1 VRDTGLE
8 KFLEGAKLAVRP
20 SPVSA
25 QEPSTVCVEEGT
37 LEALRVYLAA
47 GNGADGKGLGG
58 VDVEVDA
65 LLKDF
70 LVYVASLMPGECF
83 FFLGCSFVFV
93 HSSLF
98 LFVHSCLCILI

>member
-1 VRDTGLE
+1 VRDAGLE

-83 FFLGCSFVFV
+83 FFS
-93 HSSLF
+93 
-98 LFVHSCLCILI
+98 

>member
-1 VRDTGLE
+1 MRDAGLE
-8 KFLEGAKLAVRP
+8 KFLEGAKLAVRQ

-47 GNGADGKGLGG
+47 GDGADGKGLGG

-65 LLKDF
+65 LAPYCVTDATACA
-70 LVYVASLMPGECF
+70 VRRVW
-83 FFLGCSFVFV
+83 
-93 HSSLF
+93 HLF
-98 LFVHSCLCILI
+98 H